1 MPRFRTRPT
10 VIEAIQVFERLVIPP
25 TETFHQNIYVVY
37 PGDYLCIDDQGFKFP
52 CRQDVFEK
60 IYEPLAD

>member
-10 VIEAIQVFERLVIPP
+10 VIEAVQVFERMVIPP

-37 PGDYLCIDDQGFKFP
+37 PGDYLCVDDQGFKFP
-52 CRQDVFEK
+52 CRPDVFKK
-60 IYEPLAD
+60 IYEPVAD